1 MDQENKDFP
10 FVKMLS
16 NKPDLWKAMVKFY
29 GIDEEKFPKDNLA
42 F

>member
-10 FVKMLS
+10 YVKLLS
-16 NKPDLWKAMVKFY
+16 NKPDLWNQIVKFY
-29 GIDEEKFPKDNLA
+29 GIDDEKFPKDQMA